1 MEKSFWHHCL
11 PGSQTSASL
20 PSWAMWPHLPQCDS
34 PVSCRENSQCA
45 QGCGVHVPQS
55 RLPWV
60 VGVLSDIP
68 APLQLLSRPRSQK
81 GFPDGG
87 KAVRVLDSACL
98 GAYSPGLSKV
108 YRLMGGASQH
118 SPGAQI
124 SCVHHFLAAWP
135 R

>member
-1 MEKSFWHHCL
+1 MCSRLWSPRASVQAALGGRGPLGSYSTPIAPQPPQIPEGL
-11 PGSQTSASL
+11 PGWRKG
-20 PSWAMWPHLPQCDS
+20 PS
-34 PVSCRENSQCA
+34 E
-45 QGCGVHVPQS
+45 
-55 RLPWV
+55 
-60 VGVLSDIP
+60 
-68 APLQLLSRPRSQK
+68 
-81 GFPDGG
+81 
-87 KAVRVLDSACL
+87 AVRVLDSACL